1 VPLAGSVAAC
11 GAGVPYRLVFPG
23 DARAA
28 AAANA
33 YLADLAGTFARPLTL
48 RSYGYDILRWFRF
61 LAAAGVVFDEAV
73 RGDYSD
79 FMRWLQA
86 AGKTGGTRRPR
97 AGPAGRRL
105 NRETGKIAP
114 DDREF
119 GPATLAHSRIVLN
132 EFYEFLLDQ
141 GQLAPVPHEPGTRH
155 RKRRRR
161 PEPGQRAV

>member
-1 VPLAGSVAAC
+1 MVAGSDGAPGPGFWPAGVRQVGSLSVPLAGVVAAC
-11 GAGVPYRLVFPG
+11 GAGVPYQLIFPA

-33 YLADLAGTFARPLTL
+33 YLADLSGTFARPLTL

-61 LAAAGVVFDEAV
+61 LAAAGVVFDEAA

-97 AGPAGRRL
+97 AGRRA
-105 NRETGKIAP
+105 RG
-114 DDREF
+114 
-119 GPATLAHSRIVLN
+119 
-132 EFYEFLLDQ
+132 
-141 GQLAPVPHEPGTRH
+141 
-155 RKRRRR
+155 
-161 PEPGQRAV
+161 